1 MEDGLRKPIAFVSLK
16 SVKVRGTEGSKELK
30 SDVSSFQKM
39 LTLRGANCRDNVPF
53 ICLGSQ
59 LVIII
64 KPFAGYSGEADR
76 RLDPRTGGAKDSYS
90 WWARGPLQ

>member
-16 SVKVRGTEGSKELK
+16 TVKVRGTEGSKELK

-39 LTLRGANCRDNVPF
+39 TRGGANCRDNVPF

-64 KPFAGYSGEADR
+64 KPFAGYSGEADH

-90 WWARGPLQ
+90 